1 MFKLSLILVFIV
13 GLFFQSRASHVMGG
27 ELTWECQGGNY
38 VFTLVFFRDC
48 NGAEVNTVS
57 ENIRVWNHPTLTT
70 INLPFVARIDISPT
84 CTPVLGSPLP
94 LICGSG
100 SSGGNGIGAI
110 EKVIYK
116 SAPIPIAG
124 TPPIQGWVFTYE
136 NFSRSNALTNI
147 VNPSLYGITLAA
159 KIYAFPGASGSCVDN
174 SPVFLQEPY
183 FVSCAGSPYTY
194 NMNAVDPD
202 LDSIA
207 VNFGIPYTHF
217 PTGVY
222 DPPNNPAPIPFESG
236 FSYLSPTP
244 NTSLNGGNIPAQIN
258 QSTGELTFT
267 SFSIGNYVVKV
278 VVQSFRNGFLIAEV
292 EREMQIVV
300 VACAAVN
307 EPPVFYEPFAGTAM
321 PIGGYELTVD
331 AGFNITLPITTIQ
344 NPEILQDGSPQTNY
358 LTASGLMFGTNFNM
372 STGCAIAPCAT
383 LNPTPIISGN
393 INVNTTL
400 LWQTTCDHLVGAT
413 GNALD
418 TATYVFVFKAQDD
431 FCPVPLVTYTT
442 VTIKLVNPGVIQ
454 APQIDCIQANA
465 SGDVTINWT
474 PVADPNGTFVA
485 YQVFSLEN
493 GLLATLPAIG
503 TTSWTDIGVTQ
514 QYNYYL
520 SAVSGCNGNTSRFS
534 DTISNIFLNL
544 NNPTNGTAVLQWNDP
559 LATPLTSM
567 NNFYH
572 IYREY
577 PAGIWTLIDS
587 VPYGLNSYLDTIDI
601 CEAFL
606 NYQIVLGNT
615 TCDFTSN
622 ISGDTFEDMLT
633 PDIPIISSVSID
645 TLSNEVQLTW
655 NENSQED
662 TYGYVIY
669 TYDSNGFLV
678 ELDTVW
684 GISTTSYTYA
694 PDITQGALSYSVAA
708 FDSCY
713 TTASPPT
720 FQTSGKAFLHTT
732 SFLETTLNICDY
744 TVDLVWTPYIGWNT
758 VETYEIW
765 AKISS
770 QNWEMIGSTA
780 NTTYT
785 ASVIGLENYC
795 FFIKAISDQGIVS
808 FSNRSCLSIEA
819 PTQPDFHYLKVA
831 TVVNNAVELRHL
843 VDISSGVTGII
854 IEKMNN
860 SGVFETLVELPLSS
874 NNLIY
879 VDTDVDVANYS
890 YTYRARSIDSCG
902 KPGIASNVAKT
913 ILLSIQKDDV
923 RNINYINW
931 TPYSEFNGELIGYAI
946 YRGID
951 GIFTDV
957 PVTVQN
963 SNLRSFED
971 DLSTYEFTGRV
982 CYYVDAIEGSNI
994 FNAPERARSNVACE
1008 VFEPLI
1014 YIPNA
1019 FLPGG
1024 INSVFQPVLTNF
1036 NPIDYRFTIF
1046 DRWGQAI
1053 YQTNSPDGA
1062 WDGTISFSGEMA
1074 ETGSYVY
1081 MLVLHDGNG
1090 VEIVKRGFV
1099 NLLK

>member
-890 YTYRARSIDSCG
+890 YTYRARIIDSCG

-1062 WDGTISFSGEMA
+1062 WDGTISFSGEIA

>member
-1 MFKLSLILVFIV
+1 MFKFSLILVFIL

-48 NGAEVNTVS
+48 NGAEINAVS

-84 CTPVLGSPLP
+84 CNPVLGSPLP
-94 LICGSG
+94 LSCGIG
-100 SSGGNGIGAI
+100 SNGGNGIGAI

-147 VNPSLYGITLAA
+147 TNPSLYGITLAA
-159 KIYAFPGASGSCVDN
+159 KMYAYPGATSGCVDN
-174 SPVFLQEPY
+174 SPIFLQEPY
-183 FVSCAGSPYTY
+183 FVSCAGSPFTY

-207 VNFGIPYTHF
+207 VHFGIPYTHF

-222 DPPNNPAPIPFESG
+222 DPPNNPAPIPFETG

-244 NTSLNGGNIPAQIN
+244 NASLNGGNIPAQIN
-258 QSTGELTFT
+258 QSSGELTFT
-267 SFSIGNYVVKV
+267 SFTIGNYVVKV
-278 VVQSFRNGFLIAEV
+278 VVQSYRNGFLIAEV
-292 EREMQIVV
+292 EREMQLAVIG
-300 VACAAVN
+300 CPAAN
-307 EPPVFYEPFAGTAM
+307 NAPIISGPFAGGSFETIVNAGDLVNFNLTSSD
-321 PIGGYELTVD
+321 IEL
-331 AGFNITLPITTIQ
+331 
-344 NPEILQDGSPQTNY
+344 LQDGSPQSN
-358 LTASGLMFGTNFNM
+358 LLFASGPMFGTNYT
-372 STGCAIAPCAT
+372 STSGCAIAPCAT
-383 LNPTPIISGN
+383 LNSTPIIIGTQGVTAN
-393 INVNTTL
+393 FN
-400 LWQTTCDHLVGAT
+400 WQTNCDHLIGAN

-418 TATYVFVFKAQDD
+418 LIPYHFVFRVQDD
-431 FCPVPLVTYTT
+431 FCQIPKVSY
-442 VTIKLVNPGVIQ
+442 VTITINVSNQGVIQ
-454 APQIDCIQANA
+454 GPELTCIQSDAAGN
-465 SGDVTINWT
+465 VTLEWT
-474 PVADPNGTFVA
+474 PVSDPNGTFVA
-485 YQVFSLEN
+485 YEVFSLEN

-503 TTSWTDIGVTQ
+503 ATSWTDLGVTQ
-514 QYNYYL
+514 QYNYYI
-520 SAVSGCNGNTSRFS
+520 SAVSGCNGNTNRFS
-534 DTISNIFLNL
+534 DTISNIFLDL
-544 NNPTNGTAVLQWNDP
+544 NNPTNGTAILQWNDP
-559 LATPLTSM
+559 LATPLASM
-567 NNFYH
+567 NAFYH

-577 PAGIWTLIDS
+577 PTGTWTLLDS
-587 VPYGLNSYLDTIDI
+587 VSYGTNFYKDTIDI

-615 TCDFTSN
+615 PCDFTSN

-633 PDIPIISSVSID
+633 PDIPVITSVSID
-645 TLSNEVQLTW
+645 TLSNAVTLNW
-655 NENSQED
+655 NENAQED

-669 TYDSNGFLV
+669 TYDSDGFLV
-678 ELDTVW
+678 ELDTAW
-684 GISTTSYTYA
+684 GISSTSYTYS
-694 PDITQGALSYSVAA
+694 PDITQGALTYSVAA

-713 TTASPPT
+713 TPASPPT
-720 FQTSGKAFLHTT
+720 FQTSGKAFVHTT
-732 SFLETTLNICDY
+732 QFLETTLNICDY
-744 TVDLVWTPYIGWNT
+744 EVDLVWSPYIGWNA
-758 VETYEIW
+758 VASYEIW
-765 AKISS
+765 AKVSN
-770 QNWEMIGSTA
+770 QNWELIGSTS

-785 ASVIGLENYC
+785 TSVIGLEDYC

-808 FSNRSCLSIEA
+808 FSNRSCLSIVA

-831 TVVNNAVELRHL
+831 TVVNDAVELRHL
-843 VDISSGVTGII
+843 VDVSSGVTGII
-854 IEKMNN
+854 FEKMNN
-860 SGVFETLVELPLSS
+860 FGVFETLVELPLSS

-890 YTYRARSIDSCG
+890 YSYRARIIDSCG
-902 KPGIASNVAKT
+902 KPGVVSNVAKT
-913 ILLSIQKDDV
+913 ILLSIQKDAV

-931 TPYSEFNGELIGYAI
+931 SPYSEFDGEVIGYAV

-971 DLSTYEFTGRV
+971 DLSTYEFTGKV

-1024 INSVFQPVLTNF
+1024 INSTFQPVLTNF
-1036 NPIDYRFTIF
+1036 SPIDYRFTIF

-1053 YQTNSPDGA
+1053 YQTNSPEGA

-1074 ETGSYVY
+1074 ETGSYIY

-1099 NLLK
+1099 TLLK

>member
-1 MFKLSLILVFIV
+1 MFKFSLILVFIL

-57 ENIRVWNHPTLTT
+57 ENIRVWNHPTLTS
-70 INLPFVARIDISPT
+70 INLPFVARLDISPT
-84 CTPVLGSPLP
+84 CNPVLGSPLP
-94 LICGSG
+94 LSCGSG
-100 SSGGNGIGAI
+100 SNSGNGIGAI

-147 VNPSLYGITLAA
+147 ANPSLYGITLAA
-159 KIYAFPGASGSCVDN
+159 KMYAFPGATGSCVDN

-183 FVSCAGSPYTY
+183 FVSCAGSPFTY

-217 PTGVY
+217 PTGAY
-222 DPPNNPAPIPFESG
+222 DPPNNPSPIPFETG

-244 NTSLNGGNIPAQIN
+244 NTSLNGGNIPAQLDE
-258 QSTGELTFT
+258 SSGELTFT
-267 SFSIGNYVVKV
+267 SFTVGNYVVKV
-278 VVQSFRNGFLIAEV
+278 IVQSYRNGFLIAEV
-292 EREMQIVV
+292 EREMQLAVIG
-300 VACAAVN
+300 CPAAN
-307 EPPVFYEPFAGTAM
+307 NAPIISGPFAGGLFETTVNAGDLVNFNLTSSD
-321 PIGGYELTVD
+321 IEL
-331 AGFNITLPITTIQ
+331 
-344 NPEILQDGSPQTNY
+344 LQDGSPQSN
-358 LTASGLMFGTNFNM
+358 LLFASGPMFGTNYTSN
-372 STGCAIAPCAT
+372 SGCAIAPCAT
-383 LNPTPIISGN
+383 LNSAPIIIGTQGVTAN
-393 INVNTTL
+393 FN
-400 LWQTTCDHLVGAT
+400 WQTDCDHLIGAN

-418 TATYVFVFKAQDD
+418 LIPYHFVFRVQDD
-431 FCPVPLVTYTT
+431 FCQIPKVSY
-442 VTIKLVNPGVIQ
+442 VTITINVSNQGVIQ
-454 APQIDCIQANA
+454 GPELTCIQSDAAGN
-465 SGDVTINWT
+465 VTLEWT

-503 TTSWTDIGVTQ
+503 ATSWTDLGVTQ
-514 QYNYYL
+514 QYNYYI
-520 SAVSGCNGNTSRFS
+520 SAVSGCNGNTNRFS
-534 DTISNIFLNL
+534 DTISNIFLEL
-544 NNPTNGTAVLQWNDP
+544 NNPINGTAILQWNDP
-559 LATPLTSM
+559 LATPLASM
-567 NNFYH
+567 NVFYH

-577 PAGIWTLIDS
+577 PTGTWTLLDS
-587 VPYGLNSYLDTIDI
+587 VSYGTNFYKDTIDI

-615 TCDFTSN
+615 PCDFTSN

-633 PDIPIISSVSID
+633 PDIPVITSVSID
-645 TLSNEVQLTW
+645 TLSNAMTLNW
-655 NENSQED
+655 NENAQED

-669 TYDSNGFLV
+669 TYDSDGFLV
-678 ELDTVW
+678 ELDTAW
-684 GISTTSYTYA
+684 GISSTNYTYS
-694 PDITQGALSYSVAA
+694 PDITQGALTYSVAA

-713 TTASPPT
+713 TPASPPT
-720 FQTSGKAFLHTT
+720 FQTSGKAFVHTT
-732 SFLETTLNICDY
+732 QFLETALNICAY
-744 TVDLVWTPYIGWNT
+744 EVDLVWTPYIGWNA
-758 VETYEIW
+758 VASYEIW
-765 AKISS
+765 AKVSN
-770 QNWEMIGSTA
+770 QNFELVGTTS

-808 FSNRSCLSIEA
+808 FSNRSCLSIVA

-843 VDISSGVTGII
+843 VDLSGGVTGIVF
-854 IEKMNN
+854 EKMNKN
-860 SGVFETLVELPLSS
+860 GVFETLVEIPLSS
-874 NNLIY
+874 NTLNY

-890 YTYRARSIDSCG
+890 YSYRARIIDSCG
-902 KPGIASNVAKT
+902 KPGVVSNVAKT
-913 ILLSIQKDDV
+913 ILLSIQKDAV
-923 RNINYINW
+923 RNINYIDW
-931 TPYSEFNGELIGYAI
+931 SPYSEFYGEVIGYAV

-971 DLSTYEFTGRV
+971 DLSTYEFTGKV
-982 CYYVDAIEGSNI
+982 CYYVDAIEGSNV

-1024 INSVFQPVLTNF
+1024 INSTFQPVLTNF
-1036 NPIDYRFTIF
+1036 SPIDYRFTIF

-1053 YQTNSPDGA
+1053 YQTDSPEGA
-1062 WDGTISFSGEMA
+1062 WDGTISFSGELA
-1074 ETGSYVY
+1074 ETGSYIY
-1081 MLVLHDGNG
+1081 MVVLHDGNG

-1099 NLLK
+1099 TLLK

>member
-890 YTYRARSIDSCG
+890 YTYRARIIDSCG

-1053 YQTNSPDGA
+1053 YQTNSPEGA

>member
-1 MFKLSLILVFIV
+1 MFKFSLILVFIL

-890 YTYRARSIDSCG
+890 YTYRARIIDSCG

-1053 YQTNSPDGA
+1053 YQTNSPEGA

>member
-1 MFKLSLILVFIV
+1 MFKFSLILVFIL

-48 NGAEVNTVS
+48 NGAEINAVS
-57 ENIRVWNHPTLTT
+57 ENIRVWNHPTLTS

-84 CTPVLGSPLP
+84 CNPVLGSPLP
-94 LICGSG
+94 LSCGSG
-100 SSGGNGIGAI
+100 SNGGNGIGAI

-147 VNPSLYGITLAA
+147 ANPSLYGITLAA
-159 KIYAFPGASGSCVDN
+159 KMYAYPGAIGGCVDN
-174 SPVFLQEPY
+174 SPIFLQEPY
-183 FVSCAGSPYTY
+183 FVSCAGAPFTY

-217 PTGVY
+217 PTGIY
-222 DPPNNPAPIPFESG
+222 DPPNNPAPIPFETG

-244 NTSLNGGNIPAQIN
+244 NTSLNGGNIPAQLN
-258 QSTGELTFT
+258 ESSGELTFT
-267 SFSIGNYVVKV
+267 SFTVGNYVVKV
-278 VVQSFRNGFLIAEV
+278 VVQSYRNGFLIAEV
-292 EREMQIVV
+292 EREMQLAVIG
-300 VACAAVN
+300 CPAVN
-307 EPPVFYEPFAGTAM
+307 NAPIISGPFAGGSFETTVNAGDL
-321 PIGGYELTVD
+321 INFNLTSSDIEL
-331 AGFNITLPITTIQ
+331 
-344 NPEILQDGSPQTNY
+344 LQDGSPQSN
-358 LTASGLMFGTNFNM
+358 LLFASGPMFGTNYT
-372 STGCAIAPCAT
+372 STSGCAIAPCAT
-383 LNPTPIISGN
+383 LNSTPIIIGTQGVTAN
-393 INVNTTL
+393 FN
-400 LWQTTCDHLVGAT
+400 WQTDCDHLIGAN

-418 TATYVFVFKAQDD
+418 LIPYHFVFRVQDD
-431 FCPVPLVTYTT
+431 FCQIPRVSY
-442 VTIKLVNPGVIQ
+442 VTITINVSNQGVIQ
-454 APQIDCIQANA
+454 GPELSCIQSDAAGN
-465 SGDVTINWT
+465 VTLEWT

-485 YQVFSLEN
+485 YEVFSLEN

-503 TTSWTDIGVTQ
+503 TTSWTDLGVTQ
-514 QYNYYL
+514 QYHYYI
-520 SAVSGCNGNTSRFS
+520 SAVSGCNGNTNRFS
-534 DTISNIFLNL
+534 DTISNIFLDL

-559 LATPLTSM
+559 LATPLASM
-567 NNFYH
+567 NAFYH

-577 PAGIWTLIDS
+577 PIGTWTLLDS
-587 VPYGLNSYLDTIDI
+587 VSYGTNFYKDTIDI

-615 TCDFTSN
+615 PCDYTSN

-633 PDIPIISSVSID
+633 PDIPVITSVSID
-645 TLSNEVQLTW
+645 TLSNAVTVNW
-655 NENSQED
+655 NENAQED

-669 TYDSNGFLV
+669 TYDSDGFLV
-678 ELDTVW
+678 ELDTAW
-684 GISTTSYTYA
+684 GISSTSYTYS
-694 PDITQGALSYSVAA
+694 PDITQGALTYSVAA

-713 TTASPPT
+713 TPASPPT
-720 FQTSGKAFLHTT
+720 FQTSGKAFVHT
-732 SFLETTLNICDY
+732 SQFLETSLNICDY
-744 TVDLVWTPYIGWNT
+744 EVDLVWTPYIGWNA
-758 VETYEIW
+758 VASYEIW
-765 AKISS
+765 AKVSS
-770 QNWEMIGSTA
+770 QNWELIGSTS

-785 ASVIGLENYC
+785 ASVIGLEDYC

-808 FSNRSCLSIEA
+808 FSNRSCLSIVA

-831 TVVNNAVELRHL
+831 TIVNNTVELRHL
-843 VDISSGVTGII
+843 VDLSGGVTGIVF
-854 IEKMNN
+854 EKMNS

-874 NNLIY
+874 NTLNY

-890 YTYRARSIDSCG
+890 YSYRARIIDSCG
-902 KPGIASNVAKT
+902 KPGVVSNVAKT
-913 ILLSIQKDDV
+913 ILLSIQKDAV

-931 TPYSEFNGELIGYAI
+931 SPYSEFDGEVIGYAV

-971 DLSTYEFTGRV
+971 DLSTYEFTGKV

-1024 INSVFQPVLTNF
+1024 INSTFQPVLTNF
-1036 NPIDYRFTIF
+1036 SPIDYRFTIF

-1053 YQTNSPDGA
+1053 YQTDSPDGA
-1062 WDGTISFSGEMA
+1062 WDGTISFSGELA
-1074 ETGSYVY
+1074 ATGSYIY

-1099 NLLK
+1099 TLLK

>member
-1 MFKLSLILVFIV
+1 MFKFSLILLFIL

-48 NGAEVNTVS
+48 NGAEINAVS
-57 ENIRVWNHPTLTT
+57 ENIRVWNHPTLTS

-84 CTPVLGSPLP
+84 CNPVLGSPLP
-94 LICGSG
+94 LSCGSG
-100 SSGGNGIGAI
+100 SNGGNGIGAI

-147 VNPSLYGITLAA
+147 ANPSLYGITLAA
-159 KIYAFPGASGSCVDN
+159 KMYAIPGATGGCVDN
-174 SPVFLQEPY
+174 SPIFLQEPY
-183 FVSCAGSPYTY
+183 FVSCAGSPFTY

-222 DPPNNPAPIPFESG
+222 DPPNNPAPIPFETG

-244 NTSLNGGNIPAQIN
+244 NASLNGGNIPAQLDE
-258 QSTGELTFT
+258 SSGELTFT
-267 SFSIGNYVVKV
+267 SFTVGNYVVKV
-278 VVQSFRNGFLIAEV
+278 VVQSYRNGFLIAEV
-292 EREMQIVV
+292 EREMQLAVIG
-300 VACAAVN
+300 CPAVN
-307 EPPVFYEPFAGTAM
+307 NAPIINGPFTGGLFETTVNAGDLVNFNLTSSD
-321 PIGGYELTVD
+321 IEL
-331 AGFNITLPITTIQ
+331 
-344 NPEILQDGSPQTNY
+344 LQDGSPQSN
-358 LTASGLMFGTNFNM
+358 LLFASGPMFGTNYT
-372 STGCAIAPCAT
+372 SASGCAIAPCAT
-383 LNPTPIISGN
+383 LNSTPIIIGTQGVTAN
-393 INVNTTL
+393 FN
-400 LWQTTCDHLVGAT
+400 WQTDCDHLIGAN

-418 TATYVFVFKAQDD
+418 LIPYHFVFRVQDD
-431 FCPVPLVTYTT
+431 FCQIPRVSY
-442 VTIKLVNPGVIQ
+442 VTITINVSNQGVIQ
-454 APQIDCIQANA
+454 GPELTCIQSDAAGN
-465 SGDVTINWT
+465 VTLEWT

-503 TTSWTDIGVTQ
+503 TTSWTDLGVTQ
-514 QYNYYL
+514 QYNYYI
-520 SAVSGCNGNTSRFS
+520 SAVSGCNGNTNRFS
-534 DTISNIFLNL
+534 DTISNIFLDL

-559 LATPLTSM
+559 LATPIASM
-567 NNFYH
+567 NAFYH

-577 PAGIWTLIDS
+577 PTGTWTLLDS
-587 VPYGLNSYLDTIDI
+587 VSYGTNFYKDTIDI

-615 TCDFTSN
+615 PCDYTSN

-633 PDIPIISSVSID
+633 PDIPVITSVSID
-645 TLSNEVQLTW
+645 TLSNAVTLNW
-655 NENSQED
+655 NENAQED

-669 TYDSNGFLV
+669 TYDSDGFLV
-678 ELDTVW
+678 ELDTAW
-684 GISTTSYTYA
+684 GISSTNYTYS
-694 PDITQGALSYSVAA
+694 PDITQGALTYSVAA

-713 TTASPPT
+713 TPASPPT
-720 FQTSGKAFLHTT
+720 FQTSGKAFVHTT
-732 SFLETTLNICDY
+732 QFLETSLNICAY
-744 TVDLVWTPYIGWNT
+744 EVDLAWSAYIGWNA
-758 VETYEIW
+758 VASYEIW
-765 AKISS
+765 AKVSN
-770 QNWEMIGSTA
+770 QNWELIGSTN
-780 NTTYT
+780 NTTYS

-808 FSNRSCLSIEA
+808 FSNRSCLSIVA

-831 TVVNNAVELRHL
+831 TVLNNAVELRHL
-843 VDISSGVTGII
+843 VDVSGGVTGIVF
-854 IEKMNN
+854 EKMNN

-874 NNLIY
+874 NTLNY

-890 YTYRARSIDSCG
+890 YSYRARIIDSCG
-902 KPGIASNVAKT
+902 KQGVVSNVAKT
-913 ILLSIQKDDV
+913 ILLSIQKDAV

-931 TPYSEFNGELIGYAI
+931 SPYSEFNGEVIGYAV

-957 PVTVQN
+957 PITVQN

-971 DLSTYEFTGRV
+971 DLSTYEFTGKV

-1024 INSVFQPVLTNF
+1024 INSTFQPVLTNF
-1036 NPIDYRFTIF
+1036 SPIDYRFTIF

-1053 YQTNSPDGA
+1053 YQTDSPEGA
-1062 WDGTISFSGEMA
+1062 WDGTISFSGELA
-1074 ETGSYVY
+1074 ETGSYIY

-1099 NLLK
+1099 TLLK